1 MTDNMNM
8 ELCETFVA
16 ESMDYIDE
24 LEPQFIELSHAL
36 ACNDATAFQTL
47 MNHIFRLIHTVK
59 GSAGSLGFRNIAA
72 LAHKAENLLDSIRH
86 NRISLTPHRL
96 DLLTQSLDVF
106 RNLLSI
112 LQQNQNDEGTEHLIH
127 DLAQALDLANK
138 EEGTVTVA
146 VSLPPCKEMSS
157 GFFVFDDDVE
167 EGETVAKPAASESLP
182 GFKINPSMRLAFV
195 QEGEENLG
203 KVELCLLGL
212 SEQSAEEKT
221 KSIEEALRILHSFK
235 GNCGFMQLLDMEAL
249 VHAMETVLQDLDKG
263 VGEDKSEEL
272 LRCTDTL
279 KTYLG
284 MVGQDAYTGVPELQS
299 LLSQLG
305 VIAYAKGGTKAKPKD
320 IPLKAATVLSDIKAT
335 VEQAKANPAA
345 ASRSDVRVDLKK
357 LDALI
362 NLVGELVVAEAM
374 VTGWVKSKG
383 IEDEVLDR
391 AVHHLKRTT
400 LNLQDVA
407 MSVRMV
413 PVNQTFKKMV
423 RLVHDTSSRLHKKV
437 RLSLL
442 GEETEVDKTVIEQI
456 ADPLVHCVR
465 NSIDHGLE
473 TPEERLK
480 AGKEEQGTITLEA
493 KHEGGEVWIVI
504 QDDGKGLNRE
514 KILDRARERGLF
526 PPEKEHLLSDSEIFN
541 FIFEPG
547 FSTAEAIT
555 DVSGRG
561 VGMDVVKKN
570 IEKVKG
576 KIRIES
582 EAGVGTRVVF
592 QIPLTL
598 AIIDGMMIRVGS
610 SKYTIPLLSIQES
623 IRIPAEQITTGPD
636 GLEMIDVRSNFIP
649 IVRLDDL
656 MTKNSI
662 AKKAGDCVVVVVE
675 VNNRSIALLV
685 DEILGQQQT
694 VIKALPAIYKHSKNV
709 SGCSI
714 LANGDVSLILDV
726 TGIAQSLNNDYE
738 ALMSSAA

>member
-1 MTDNMNM
+1 MDNTSL

-16 ESMDYIDE
+16 ESLDYIDE
-24 LEPQFIELSHAL
+24 LEPQFIELNQAL
-36 ACNDATAFQTL
+36 QCSDQVAFQNL
-47 MNHIFRLIHTVK
+47 MNHIFRLIHTIK
-59 GSAGSLGFRNIAA
+59 GSAGSLGFKNIST
-72 LAHKAENLLDSIRH
+72 LAHRAENLLDSIRH
-86 NRISLTPHRL
+86 HRLGLNPHRL
-96 DLLTQSLDVF
+96 NLLTSSLDVF
-106 RNLLSI
+106 RALLSI
-112 LQQNQNDEGTEHLIH
+112 LQQKQTDEGTEHLILELCEAL
-127 DLAQALDLANK
+127 DQANGAETATDTAAKAPEPAQAFF
-138 EEGTVTVA
+138 GT
-146 VSLPPCKEMSS
+146 
-157 GFFVFDDDVE
+157 FDDE
-167 EGETVAKPAASESLP
+167 EPAAPTLQ
-182 GFKINPSMRLAFV
+182 INPAMRSAFV

-212 SEQSAEEKT
+212 SEQTPEDRAKNVEE
-221 KSIEEALRILHSFK
+221 SLRILHSLK
-235 GNCGFMQLLDMEAL
+235 GNCGFMQLHDMESL
-249 VHAMETVLQDLDKG
+249 VHAMETALQDSAEEKG
-263 VGEDKSEEL
+263 EEL
-272 LRCTDTL
+272 IKALDLL
-279 KTYLG
+279 K
-284 MVGQDAYTGVPELQS
+284 
-299 LLSQLG
+299 SQLVLIG
-305 VIAYAKGGTKAKPKD
+305 QERYVGIDDLALWLKSLGHTDAKTSSQAALPKVEA
-320 IPLKAATVLSDIKAT
+320 LKDLKSSL
-335 VEQAKANPAA
+335 EQAKSSAVA

-374 VTGWVKSKG
+374 VTGWVKSRG
-383 IEDEVLDR
+383 IEDESLDR

-423 RLVHDTSSRLHKKV
+423 RLVHDTSTRLHKKV
-437 RLSLL
+437 RLIMV

-473 TPEERLK
+473 TPEERLA
-480 AGKEEQGTITLEA
+480 AGKEETGTITLEA
-493 KHEGGEVWIVI
+493 RHEGGEVWIVI
-504 QDDGKGLNRE
+504 QDDGRGLNRE
-514 KILDRARERGLF
+514 KILSRALDRGLVT
-526 PPEKEHLLSDSEIFN
+526 PEKVHSLSDADIYT

-547 FSTAEAIT
+547 FSTAEQVT

-561 VGMDVVKKN
+561 VGMDVVRRN

-582 EAGVGTRVVF
+582 EAGKGSRVIF

-610 SKYTIPLLSIQES
+610 SKYTLPLLSIQES
-623 IRIPAEQITTGPD
+623 IRIQHDSITTGPD
-636 GLEMIDVRSNFIP
+636 GLEMIDVRSDFIP

-656 MTKNSI
+656 MNKSQALSKT
-662 AKKAGDCVVVVVE
+662 GEGVVVVVE

-694 VIKALPAIYKHSKNV
+694 VIKALPPIYKHSKNV

-726 TGIAQSLNNDYE
+726 AGIAETLNNDYE
-738 ALMSSAA
+738 ALMSAA

>member
-1 MTDNMNM
+1 
-8 ELCETFVA
+8 
-16 ESMDYIDE
+16 
-24 LEPQFIELSHAL
+24 
-36 ACNDATAFQTL
+36 
-47 MNHIFRLIHTVK
+47 
-59 GSAGSLGFRNIAA
+59 
-72 LAHKAENLLDSIRH
+72 
-86 NRISLTPHRL
+86 
-96 DLLTQSLDVF
+96 
-106 RNLLSI
+106 
-112 LQQNQNDEGTEHLIH
+112 
-127 DLAQALDLANK
+127 
-138 EEGTVTVA
+138 
-146 VSLPPCKEMSS
+146 
-157 GFFVFDDDVE
+157 
-167 EGETVAKPAASESLP
+167 
-182 GFKINPSMRLAFV
+182 
-195 QEGEENLG
+195 
-203 KVELCLLGL
+203 
-212 SEQSAEEKT
+212 
-221 KSIEEALRILHSFK
+221 
-235 GNCGFMQLLDMEAL
+235 
-249 VHAMETVLQDLDKG
+249 DLDKG

-305 VIAYAKGGTKAKPKD
+305 VIAYAKGGAKAKSKD
-320 IPLKAATVLSDIKAT
+320 ISLKAAAVLSDIKAT
-335 VEQAKANPAA
+335 IEQAKANPAA

-423 RLVHDTSSRLHKKV
+423 RLVHDTSSRLNKKV

-526 PPEKEHLLSDSEIFN
+526 PPEKEHTLTDSEIFN

-598 AIIDGMMIRVGS
+598 AIIDGMMIRVGT

-623 IRIPAEQITTGPD
+623 IRIPAEAITTGPD

-662 AKKAGDCVVVVVE
+662 PKKAGDCVVVVVE